1 MSCRIQPAC
10 VPSFH
15 SETDE
20 RPAGNAHPNFCELRG
35 LNGTVYTAGVV
46 EDRMGQFTQ
55 LVWWRIES
63 DSLHNWCGGGLN
75 GTVYTTGV
83 VED

>member
-1 MSCRIQPAC
+1 MGQFTQLVWWRIE
-10 VPSFH
+10 SDSLH
-15 SETDE
+15 SWC
-20 RPAGNAHPNFCELRG
+20 GGG
-35 LNGTVYTAGVV
+35 LNGTVYTTGVV

-55 LVWWRIES
+55 LVWWRIEC

-75 GTVYTTGV
+75 GTIYSTGV